1 MSINAMKLMLAY
13 GGTVHADAAIDDLLR
28 AGLPHEGRAWVVS
41 VADAPAETS
50 LPPADE
56 VSIFGSGLSTTRLEA
71 TIDLVRQER
80 ARLRSE
86 ARSNS
91 ESGAE
96 RFRSIFPGW
105 RVSRH
110 AVLGEPANEL
120 LRLAGRFKPDLVVLG
135 STSRGTISRLFFG
148 SVHERVVAAATITV
162 RIARRDAVED
172 AARPIEL
179 VVGYSSPAESIK
191 ISRAAELRSW
201 PAGSTAYVF
210 NTGTA
215 DESLAAN
222 LRSRGLDVRTHSF
235 EGDLASVLLQCAK
248 EQRADAIIVA
258 DPSVDGATLTETARR
273 LIAEAECSVEV
284 VW

>member
-1 MSINAMKLMLAY
+1 MKLMLAY
-13 GGTVHADAAIDDLLR
+13 GGTAQSDAAIDDLLR
-28 AGLPHEGRAWVVS
+28 AGLPLEGRAWVVS

-50 LPPADE
+50 LPPTDE

-71 TIDLVRQER
+71 TLDLVQQER
-80 ARLRSE
+80 SRLRSE
-86 ARSNS
+86 ARTNS
-91 ESGAE
+91 QNGAE

-110 AVLGEPANEL
+110 AALGEPAKEL

-148 SVHERVVAAATITV
+148 SVHEKVVGAATITV
-162 RIARRDAVED
+162 RIARRDTVED
-172 AARPIEL
+172 AASPVEL
-179 VVGYSSPAESIK
+179 VVGYGSPVESTK
-191 ISRAAELRSW
+191 ISRAADLRSW

-210 NTGTA
+210 NTGVA

-235 EGDLASVLLQCAK
+235 EGDLASVLLQSAK
-248 EQRADAIIVA
+248 EQKADAMIVA

-273 LIAEAECSVEV
+273 LITEAECSVEV